1 MRCGVDTTTQ
11 LFVPTISASLE
22 ETLSSTSC
30 EPIRWCSSAVSF
42 NKIPSL
48 CRQTNSCVNFAS
60 VDLVGTTHPRWAD
73 MELPLE
79 DPAQEIKRLQRYIN
93 DLVSLLALP
102 AIWRGTDPSQIVE
115 MLLDVLLRM
124 LGLDFAYARLSDAFG
139 VTPVEVLRISE
150 DSKINVSA
158 QKVRSMLGDPL
169 AAYAQGSLAQIR
181 NQLAVEGIAIAPAQL
196 GVHGE
201 IGVMVLGSSRTGFP
215 EKTESLLL
223 SVAANEASIGLQ
235 EARLLSEEKRVSVE
249 LNAENQMWPVLT
261 EAEINRARPHGRV
274 RRVEIGEVLYRPGEV
289 GRPWFILL
297 SVSLEIVQ
305 PTIDGERLVTILRPG
320 MFTGEAGTI
329 AGQRTVVQARVIQ
342 AGEILE
348 VRPENLR
355 TLVSNDAA
363 LSEILLRAFMLRR
376 LMLIDRQLGNVVV
389 IGSRHSA
396 DTLRLRE
403 FLSRNGHPFTYIDLD
418 RDEAYRDF
426 LDRFGIAVS
435 EIPIVIGNGT
445 MVLRNPSTSQLADS
459 LGLNDNIDS
468 SSLHDLIIVGAGPAG
483 LAAAVYAAS
492 EGLDALVIES
502 RAPGGQAGSSSK
514 IENYLGFPTG
524 VSGQELATSATKQ
537 AQKFGAKMALARPI
551 VQLRCQHRPYELV
564 TDDGTVFSART
575 IVIATGAD
583 YNKPTTVNLDRF
595 VGHGIHFGA
604 TFLEAQLCEGE
615 EVIVVGGGNSAGQAA
630 VFLSQSA
637 RKVYLLVRGATLSE
651 SMSHYLIA
659 RISGNPS
666 IELLCNC
673 ELAALEGQS
682 VVEKVSWINKL
693 NGEVRSVEVHHLFI
707 MAGASPNTT
716 WLRGRVALDDKGF
729 ILTGRDLPTVDQD
742 RNSSWP
748 LSRPP
753 FMLESS
759 LPGVFAVGD
768 VRAGSVKRVA
778 SAVGEGAI
786 SVSMV
791 HRVLSEL

>member
-1 MRCGVDTTTQ
+1 M
-11 LFVPTISASLE
+11 E
-22 ETLSSTSC
+22 E
-30 EPIRWCSSAVSF
+30 
-42 NKIPSL
+42 
-48 CRQTNSCVNFAS
+48 Q
-60 VDLVGTTHPRWAD
+60 
-73 MELPLE
+73 LE
-79 DPAQEIKRLQRYIN
+79 DPAQEIKRLRRCIN
-93 DLVSLLALP
+93 DLTSLLALP
-102 AIWRGTDPSQIVE
+102 AIWRGSEPSQIVQT
-115 MLLDVLLRM
+115 LLDVLLRM
-124 LGLDFAYARLSDAFG
+124 LSLDFAYAQLSDAFG
-139 VTPVEVLRISE
+139 VMPVEILRVAE
-150 DSKINVSA
+150 DSKINMSA
-158 QKVRSMLGDPL
+158 QEVRKMLGDPG
-169 AAYAQGSLAQIR
+169 AAYAQGSLPQIR
-181 NQLAVEGIAIAPAQL
+181 NQLAVEGIAIVPAQL

-201 IGVMVLGSSRTGFP
+201 IGVIILGSNRTGFP

-223 SVAANEASIGLQ
+223 SVAANEAAIGLQ
-235 EARLLSEEKRVSVE
+235 EARVLSEQKRISAE
-249 LNAENQMWPVLT
+249 LNSENQMWPVLT
-261 EAEINRARPHGRV
+261 EVDIDRARPYGRV
-274 RRVEIGEVLYRPGEV
+274 RRVEIGEILYRPGEV
-289 GRPWFILL
+289 GRPCFILL

-305 PTIDGERLVTILRPG
+305 PTINGERLVTILRPG
-320 MFTGEAGTI
+320 MFTGEAGSI

-348 VRPENLR
+348 VRPEDLR
-355 TLVSNDAA
+355 TLVAHDAT
-363 LSEILLRAFMLRR
+363 LSEILMRAFMLRR

-396 DTLRLRE
+396 DTLHLRE
-403 FLSRNGHPFTYIDLD
+403 FLSRNGHPFSYIDLD
-418 RDEAYRDF
+418 MDDAYRNF

-459 LGLNDNIDS
+459 LGLNDNIDN

-492 EGLDALVIES
+492 EGIDALVIES
-502 RAPGGQAGSSSK
+502 HAPGGQAGSSSK

-537 AQKFGAKMALARPI
+537 AQKFGAKMALARAI

-564 TDDGTVFSART
+564 MNDGTVFFART
-575 IVIATGAD
+575 IVIATGAW
-583 YNKPTTVNLDRF
+583 YKKPTAVNLDRF
-595 VGHGIHFGA
+595 VGHGIHYGA

-630 VFLSQSA
+630 VFLSQTA
-637 RKVYLLVRGATLSE
+637 RKVYMLVRAATLSE

-666 IELLCNC
+666 IELLCNS
-673 ELAALEGQS
+673 ELADLEGES
-682 VVEKVSWINKL
+682 ALEKVSWVNKL
-693 NGEVRSVEVHHLFI
+693 NGEVRSVNAHHLFI
-707 MAGASPNTT
+707 MAGASPNTS
-716 WLRGRVALDDKGF
+716 WLRGRVALDEKGF
-729 ILTGRDLPTVDQD
+729 ILTGRDLPLVVDSD
-742 RNSSWP
+742 RSPLWP

-791 HRVLSEL
+791 HRALAEL

>member
-1 MRCGVDTTTQ
+1 
-11 LFVPTISASLE
+11 
-22 ETLSSTSC
+22 
-30 EPIRWCSSAVSF
+30 
-42 NKIPSL
+42 
-48 CRQTNSCVNFAS
+48 
-60 VDLVGTTHPRWAD
+60 
-73 MELPLE
+73 MEVRPE
-79 DPAQEIKRLQRYIN
+79 DPTQEIKRLQRCIN
-93 DLVSLLALP
+93 DLVSLVALP

-115 MLLDVLLRM
+115 MLLDVLRRM
-124 LGLDFAYARLSDAFG
+124 LSLDFAYARLSDAFG
-139 VTPVEVLRISE
+139 ATPVEVLRVSE
-150 DSKINVSA
+150 DSKIKLSA
-158 QKVRSMLGDPL
+158 EKVQSMLGDPL
-169 AAYAQGSLAQIR
+169 AAYAQGSVPQIR
-181 NQLAVEGIAIAPAQL
+181 NQLADEGIAIAPAQL

-201 IGVMVLGSSRTGFP
+201 TGVIVLGSTRTGFP

-223 SVAANEASIGLQ
+223 NVAANEASIALQ
-235 EARLLSEEKRVSVE
+235 EARLVSEQKRVSAE
-249 LNAENQMWPVLT
+249 LNANNQMWPVLT
-261 EAEINRARPHGRV
+261 ESEIERARLYGRV
-274 RRVEIGEVLYRPGEV
+274 RQVEIGEVLYRPGEV
-289 GRPWFILL
+289 GRPCFILL

-329 AGQRTVVQARVIQ
+329 AGQRTVVQARAIQ

-348 VRPENLR
+348 VRPEYLR
-355 TLVSNDAA
+355 TLVANDAA

-418 RDEAYRDF
+418 KDDAYRNF
-426 LDRFGIAVS
+426 LDRFGIAVA
-435 EIPIVIGNGT
+435 EIPIVVGNGT
-445 MVLRNPSTSQLADS
+445 MILRNPSTSELADS

-492 EGLDALVIES
+492 EGIDALVIES

-583 YNKPTTVNLDRF
+583 YNKPTTANLDRF

-630 VFLSQSA
+630 VFLAQSA
-637 RKVYLLVRGATLSE
+637 RKVYLLVRGTTLSE

-666 IELLCNC
+666 IELLCNT
-673 ELAALEGQS
+673 ELASLEGES
-682 VVEKVSWINKL
+682 ALEKVSWVNSV
-693 NGEVRSVEVHHLFI
+693 NAEVRSVEIHHLFI
-707 MAGASPNTT
+707 MAGASPNTS
-716 WLRGRVALDDKGF
+716 WLRGRVALDEKGF
-729 ILTGRDLPTVDQD
+729 ILTGRDLPVPSDQD
-742 RNSSWP
+742 QNSSWP

-753 FMLESS
+753 LMLESS
-759 LPGVFAVGD
+759 LPGIFAVGD

-791 HRVLSEL
+791 HRALAEL

>member
-1 MRCGVDTTTQ
+1 
-11 LFVPTISASLE
+11 
-22 ETLSSTSC
+22 
-30 EPIRWCSSAVSF
+30 
-42 NKIPSL
+42 
-48 CRQTNSCVNFAS
+48 
-60 VDLVGTTHPRWAD
+60 
-73 MELPLE
+73 
-79 DPAQEIKRLQRYIN
+79 
-93 DLVSLLALP
+93 
-102 AIWRGTDPSQIVE
+102 
-115 MLLDVLLRM
+115 
-124 LGLDFAYARLSDAFG
+124 
-139 VTPVEVLRISE
+139 
-150 DSKINVSA
+150 
-158 QKVRSMLGDPL
+158 
-169 AAYAQGSLAQIR
+169 
-181 NQLAVEGIAIAPAQL
+181 
-196 GVHGE
+196 
-201 IGVMVLGSSRTGFP
+201 
-215 EKTESLLL
+215 
-223 SVAANEASIGLQ
+223 
-235 EARLLSEEKRVSVE
+235 
-249 LNAENQMWPVLT
+249 
-261 EAEINRARPHGRV
+261 V

-289 GRPWFILL
+289 GRPCFILL

-329 AGQRTVVQARVIQ
+329 AGQRTVVQARAIQ

-348 VRPENLR
+348 VRPESLR
-355 TLVSNDAA
+355 TLVANDAA

-418 RDEAYRDF
+418 KDEAYRNF

-445 MVLRNPSTSQLADS
+445 MILRNPSTSQLADS

-468 SSLHDLIIVGAGPAG
+468 SSIHDLIIVGAGPAG

-492 EGLDALVIES
+492 EGIDALVIES

-583 YNKPTTVNLDRF
+583 YNKPTTANLDRF

-615 EVIVVGGGNSAGQAA
+615 DVIVVGGGNSAGQAA

-637 RKVYLLVRGATLSE
+637 RKVYLLVRAATLSD

-659 RISGNPS
+659 RISGNPA
-666 IELLCNC
+666 IELLCST
-673 ELAALEGQS
+673 ELASLEGES
-682 VVEKVSWINKL
+682 ALEKVSWVNKL
-693 NGEVRSVEVHHLFI
+693 SGESRSVDVHHLFI
-707 MAGASPNTT
+707 MAGASPNTS
-716 WLRGRVALDDKGF
+716 WLRGRVALDEKGF
-729 ILTGRDLPTVDQD
+729 ILTGRDLPPTVNHD
-742 RNSSWP
+742 RSSSWP

-753 FMLESS
+753 LMLESS
-759 LPGVFAVGD
+759 LPGIFAVGD

-786 SVSMV
+786 SVSMI
-791 HRVLSEL
+791 HRVLAEV

>member
-1 MRCGVDTTTQ
+1 
-11 LFVPTISASLE
+11 
-22 ETLSSTSC
+22 
-30 EPIRWCSSAVSF
+30 
-42 NKIPSL
+42 
-48 CRQTNSCVNFAS
+48 
-60 VDLVGTTHPRWAD
+60 
-73 MELPLE
+73 MEVPLE
-79 DPAQEIKRLQRYIN
+79 DPAHEIKRLRRCIN

-124 LGLDFAYARLSDAFG
+124 LNLDFAFARLSGAFG
-139 VTPVEVLRISE
+139 ATPVEVLRLSE
-150 DSKINVSA
+150 DSKINLSA
-158 QKVRSMLGDPL
+158 QQVRNMLGDPL
-169 AAYAQGSLAQIR
+169 AAYAQGSLPQIR
-181 NQLAVEGIAIAPAQL
+181 NQLAAEGIAIAPAQL

-201 IGVMVLGSSRTGFP
+201 IGVIVLGSNRAGFP

-235 EARLLSEEKRVSVE
+235 EARLLSEQKRVSAE
-249 LNAENQMWPVLT
+249 LNAGNQMWPVLT
-261 EAEINRARPHGRV
+261 EAEIDRARPYGRV

-289 GRPWFILL
+289 GRPCFILL

-329 AGQRTVVQARVIQ
+329 AGQRTVVQARAIQ

-348 VRPENLR
+348 VRPEDLR
-355 TLVSNDAA
+355 TLVAHDAA
-363 LSEILLRAFMLRR
+363 LSEVLLRAFMLRR

-418 RDEAYRDF
+418 MDDAYRNL

-468 SSLHDLIIVGAGPAG
+468 NSLHDLVIVGAGPAG

-492 EGLDALVIES
+492 EGIDALVIES

-630 VFLSQSA
+630 VFLSQTA
-637 RKVYLLVRGATLSE
+637 RKVYLLVRGATLSD

-673 ELAALEGQS
+673 ELANLEGQS
-682 VVEKVSWINKL
+682 GLEKVSWVNKV
-693 NGEVRSVEVHHLFI
+693 NGEVRSVEAHHLFI
-707 MAGASPNTT
+707 MAGESPNTS
-716 WLRGRVALDDKGF
+716 WLRGRLALDEKGF
-729 ILTGRDLPTVDQD
+729 ILTGRDLPATADQD
-742 RNSSWP
+742 RISPWTT

-791 HRVLSEL
+791 HRALAEL